1 MEITNISKPKKI
13 KKYPIISIELSKEKT
28 IRKTIKENRYLI
40 GFFAF
45 N

>member
-28 IRKTIKENRYLI
+28 IRKTIKEGYRGNAEKRR
-40 GFFAF
+40 
-45 N
+45 